1 MDKIG
6 NNITK
11 LYLIKISKWFM
22 LTQPIL
28 MLYFKDTG
36 LTTEESF
43 RLKAVYSVAI
53 VLLELPSGYFADLF
67 GRKRTLII
75 GAVCGVLGFSFYSMG
90 HGFWFF
96 LAAEITLGIG
106 QSFISGADSA
116 MLYDTLQATKNE
128 KKYTLYEGRTTAIGN
143 FSESLA
149 AILGGLLAQI
159 SLRFP
164 FFVQTGVAFIAVPAA
179 FLLVEP
185 AINRVTSTAGWK
197 DMGRILKTIYTHQ
210 KLRSAV
216 LFSSITGLATL
227 TMAWVIQLYLEEGLS
242 FSYVAIGAT
251 TAAFNLIVALF
262 SVLAYR
268 LSNTTQPRHLQ
279 LAIALLI
286 PAGFIITGLSGAITA
301 MIVLTFF
308 HMLRGVATPVLKDY
322 INTHTHPGDRATVL
336 SVRSLLIRLV
346 FAVAGPLCG
355 WLIDAYSYR
364 TMFIAIGVMILALNL
379 WLVIPGIISR
389 GGNDT

>member
-268 LSNTTQPRHLQ
+268 LSNTTQPRNLQ

>member
-1 MDKIG
+1 
-6 NNITK
+6 
-11 LYLIKISKWFM
+11 M

-43 RLKAVYSVAI
+43 RLKAVYSIAI
-53 VLLELPSGYFADLF
+53 VLFELPSGYFADLF

-75 GAVCGVLGFSFYSMG
+75 GAICGVLGFSFYSMG

-149 AILGGLLAQI
+149 AVLGGLLAQI

-197 DMGRILKTIYTHQ
+197 DMGRILKNIYTHQ

-336 SVRSLLIRLV
+336 SLRSLLIRLV

-364 TMFIAIGVMILALNL
+364 TMFMAMGVMILALNL

-389 GGNDT
+389 GGNDM

>member
-75 GAVCGVLGFSFYSMG
+75 GAICGVLGFSFYSMG

-143 FSESLA
+143 FSESMA

-159 SLRFP
+159 SLSLP
-164 FFVQTGVAFIAVPAA
+164 FLVQTGVAFIAVPAA

-197 DMGRILKTIYTHQ
+197 DMGRILKTIYTHR

-364 TMFIAIGVMILALNL
+364 TMFLAMGVMILALNL